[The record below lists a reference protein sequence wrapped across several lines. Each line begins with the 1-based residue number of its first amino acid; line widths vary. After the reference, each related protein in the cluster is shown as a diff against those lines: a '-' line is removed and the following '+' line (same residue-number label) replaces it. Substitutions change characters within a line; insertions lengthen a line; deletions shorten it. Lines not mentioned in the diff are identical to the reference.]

1 METPNKATKL
11 KWMEDILKYLVE
23 SYNEARPEFF
33 SCILVGRAAGQEAR
47 NWYQFV
53 VLDGFLKC
61 GLRDIYEERIEMFHD
76 VKGTSITLPNNVE
89 NRVMWLFMLK
99 TLVEDGQL

>member
-11 KWMEDILKYLVE
+11 KWMNDILDALFPYIEGHNWGLFTCNLVA
-23 SYNEARPEFF
+23 YANGEA
-33 SCILVGRAAGQEAR
+33 S
-47 NWYQFV
+47 NWYKSVLQKFV
-53 VLDGFLKC
+53 KPTDVNSPL
-61 GLRDIYEERIEMFHD
+61 IEMFHD
-76 VKGTSITLPNNVE
+76 KANQSHDEPHNVE

>member
-11 KWMEDILKYLVE
+11 KWMEDVLKSLVE

-47 NWYQFV
+47 DWYQSV
-53 VLDGFLKC
+53 IDGFVECDLK
-61 GLRDIYEERIEMFHD
+61 DIYEERIEMFHD
-76 VKGTSITLPNNVE
+76 IKGTSTALPNNVK
-89 NRVMWLFMLK
+89 NRIMWLFMLK